1 MSTASLITRAKD
13 FNVEDITYGTPKTN
27 THGGKSVPI
36 LVNGQKLVMQFPL
49 NFTYGGQTNVDDKTG
64 RASYSLNLVLED
76 GTPLRTALA
85 ALEKKVLADS
95 VTNSKSWYGRQINS
109 PDVIAALFYPLVRH
123 PKNKES
129 GEPDLDRTPS
139 MKAKLA
145 EWEGVIKTELYAMDQ
160 SAIHNARSLV
170 LSVDEVLAAIPMG
183 SHLTGLLQ
191 CDGVWYAGGRC
202 GVTWRLLQA
211 KVKPPVRIQGFCMVD
226 DSDEEDAADAI
237 DEAALGAATEEAA
250 DATGEAEQ
258 AEEAEEPAAPA
269 ATKKKRA
276 VKKRAPAAGAN

>member
-13 FNVEDITYGTPKTN
+13 FNTDDITYGAPKTN
-27 THGGKSVPI
+27 THGGKAIPI
-36 LVNGQKLVMQFPL
+36 LMNGQKLVLQFPL
-49 NFTYGGQTNVDDKTG
+49 NFTYGAQTNVDDQTG
-64 RASYSLNLVLED
+64 RATHSLNLVLED
-76 GTPLRTALA
+76 GSPLRTALA

-109 PDVIAALFYPLVRH
+109 PDVIAALLYPVVRY

-139 MKAKLA
+139 VKAKLVA
-145 EWEGVIKTELYAMDQ
+145 WEGVVKTELYTMDQ
-160 SAIHNARSLV
+160 QVIHDARSHV
-170 LSVDEVLAAIPMG
+170 LGVDEVLAAIPMG

-211 KVKPPVRIQGFCMVD
+211 KVKPPVRIQGYCMVD
-226 DSDEEDAADAI
+226 DSDEEDAAEAI
-237 DEAALGAATEEAA
+237 DQAALAGGEADDAETAEVAEAAETIA
-250 DATGEAEQ
+250 
-258 AEEAEEPAAPA
+258 PAAP
-269 ATKKKRA
+269 KKKRA
-276 VKKRAPAAGAN
+276 VKKRAPAAGAD